1 MCLEIEGPVN
11 IVSRKHCFVN
21 VRFRKCVSF
30 FGRQTGKHFLRQ
42 RIISEKQFSQIFL
55 YVRKQGNS
63 KGNNA
68 SFFGVGGG
76 ELQRSPTPILCVDAP
91 PPGSFYRKLF
101 RFLFYRLLFHCNKL
115 ARDAGGGIWGKGALT
130 NNCSIEISWC

>member
-1 MCLEIEGPVN
+1 MFLFLVGKRGNIFCVNELFLKNNSGKFFCMCANRETVKETM
-11 IVSRKHCFVN
+11 
-21 VRFRKCVSF
+21 FRSL
-30 FGRQTGKHFLRQ
+30 GL
-42 RIISEKQFSQIFL
+42 
-55 YVRKQGNS
+55 
-63 KGNNA
+63 
-68 SFFGVGGG
+68 GG
-76 ELQRSPTPILCVDAP
+76 EMQRSPTPILCVDAP